1 MALVRYPTS
10 KPFPFSDAVAANG
23 FLFLS
28 GQVSMSPDGQP
39 LYGTITEQV
48 NRIMRSVSEM
58 LARGDAQLRDVVRA
72 QVWLSDMAH
81 FAEFNQA
88 WRPWFPEGF
97 PSRSVTTSSLAFN
110 LDVEIE
116 FQAVLP

>member
-1 MALVRYPTS
+1 MALVRYPTN

-28 GQVSMSPDGQP
+28 GQVSMTQDGQP
-39 LYGTITEQV
+39 LHGTITEQV
-48 NRIMRSVSEM
+48 NRIMTSVTET
-58 LARGDAQLRDVVRA
+58 LARGGLEMSDVVRA

-88 WRPWFPEGF
+88 WRTWFSEGF
-97 PSRSVTTSSLAFN
+97 PSRSVTTSKLAFD

-116 FQAVLP
+116 FQAASR

>member
-1 MALVRYPTS
+1 MAIVRYPTS

-39 LYGTITEQV
+39 LFGTVSEQV
-48 NRIMRSVSEM
+48 HRIMQSVSET
-58 LARGDAQLRDVVRA
+58 LSRADATLNDVVRA

-81 FAEFNQA
+81 FAEFNEA
-88 WRPWFPEGF
+88 WRQWFPEGF
-97 PSRSVTTSSLAFN
+97 PSRSVTASRLAFN

-116 FQAVLP
+116 FQAVQP

>member
-1 MALVRYPTS
+1 MALVRYPTT

-28 GQVSMSPDGQP
+28 GQVAMSPEGQP
-39 LYGTITEQV
+39 QYGTVTEQV
-48 NRIMRSVSEM
+48 NAIMRSVSET
-58 LARGDAQLRDVVRA
+58 LARGGAQLSNVVRA

-81 FAEFNQA
+81 FAEFNHA
-88 WRPWFPEGF
+88 WCLWFPEGF
-97 PSRSVTTSSLAFN
+97 PSRSVTTSALAFS

-116 FQAVLP
+116 IQAVQP